1 MTKIHFWAKYA
12 VLIEIENEFSKNSD
26 FLTHGPMTTF
36 NKCSKFQ
43 NDLINIL
50 GDMTS

>member
-1 MTKIHFWAKYA
+1 MLFLSKTKMNFWKIA
-12 VLIEIENEFSKNSD
+12 IFG
-26 FLTHGPMTTF
+26 THGLKTIL
-36 NKCSKFQ
+36 NKGSKFQ